1 MSNKEKKMK
10 AFSTLIISLLV
21 IGIIFITLSGIQ
33 KWIGIGFFTVALI
46 LLIINS
52 LGTFYYSKASRL
64 LNGENPP
71 VKDSLPIFEKA
82 VKLGI
87 ETKGEVVVGTLFVQY
102 GDMEKGKAIL
112 EGCLDSQDNKV
123 VQSTKIS
130 LSMYYWIK
138 NDLDKALSIA
148 EEVYNTGFRDCNL
161 YINLSTYYLEKG
173 KYKEFKKLVK
183 ESKDKNFYLPAT
195 QDLEAAYYMTQSDW
209 ARAGSLLK
217 NLFETSKPTFID
229 PFLHKALVL
238 LHYGEWDEAAKAL
251 KELKEKCQFTN
262 ASIYTESQIDILIA
276 YIEEEDTRWG
286 LLEAINSD
294 PAIFIRRELPTV
306 KSGVPM
312 PQSFPNKPDFSEL
325 EKTTTLIEDEEE
337 DDGDI
342 DTSLT
347 DDDEEWIKKHS

>member
-1 MSNKEKKMK
+1 MSNKEKKRK

-21 IGIIFITLSGIQ
+21 IGIIFITYSGVQ

-46 LLIINS
+46 LLVLNS

-123 VQSTKIS
+123 VQSAKIS

-138 NDLDKALSIA
+138 NDLDKALSTA
-148 EEVYNTGFRDCNL
+148 EEVYNTGFRDRNL
-161 YINLSTYYLEKG
+161 YINLSTYYLEKE

-195 QDLEAAYYMTQSDW
+195 QDLEAAYYIAQSDW

-251 KELKEKCQFTN
+251 RELKEKCQFTN

-276 YIEEEDTRWG
+276 YLDEESTRWG

-294 PAIFIRRELPTV
+294 PTIFIRREMPTI
-306 KSGVPM
+306 KSGVSM
-312 PQSFPNKPDFSEL
+312 PSSFPSKPDFSKL
-325 EKTTTLIEDEEE
+325 ETVSSKEDEEEE